1 MREVFGEITFLEY
14 IDTCPR
20 EAVGIVHKRFVAIEF
35 SAFLERTC
43 PCGDRCEGLGGD
55 GLSFAPS
62 AVVVDDGPV
71 RGFVFEVAVRR
82 DEDARHHG
90 KASGGGGNEVAHHVS
105 IVIFARPDHAAL
117 GADDL
122 RSHVVDECV
131 AIVKVGG
138 FKLVLELLVKD
149 LLEQELEGLIIVLGD
164 RVLA

>member
-1 MREVFGEITFLEY
+1 M
-14 IDTCPR
+14 
-20 EAVGIVHKRFVAIEF
+20 H
-35 SAFLERTC
+35 ERLVSVELAALAERAS
-43 PCGDRCEGLGGD
+43 PCGNRREGIGGD

-71 RGFVFEVAVRR
+71 RSLVFEVAIRR

-131 AIVKVGG
+131 AIVKAGG
-138 FKLVLELLVKD
+138 FKLALEFLVKD